1 MQLLESL
8 SAFSGAGL
16 MTWLLIAVPL
26 ASAAFLL
33 LAGKA
38 TDAWGHWLGTL
49 APIVSFVLGLVL
61 FFGLAALTPLLAR
74 R

>member
-1 MQLLESL
+1 MQLLETYSAL
-8 SAFSGAGL
+8 SGQGM

-38 TDAWGHWLGTL
+38 SDGWGHLLGTA
-49 APIVSFVLGLVL
+49 APVVSFLLGL
-61 FFGLAALTPLLAR
+61 GR
-74 R
+74 